1 MFSRKRTFESGN
13 GKVFDDA
20 SEQRLSKFM
29 TLCGRLNSMM
39 FPDLMTFITRLYYMS
54 ELTLKNRDYLG
65 GPNLII

>member
-13 GKVFDDA
+13 GKVFDDT

-29 TLCGRLNSMM
+29 TLCGRQDSMM

-54 ELTLKNRDYLG
+54 ELTLKNKDCLG